1 MSDGFEASPDV
12 FAYLQ
17 RTGSRA
23 TIARRLDARLDQPD
37 LRTVLGSPTTTDLVQ
52 YPIEVAADLA
62 VAFWRF
68 EEESGSVAAEAIDGL
83 DGAYTGGITYRVT
96 GALALNQPTDVNY
109 AIGFDGATAEMR
121 VTHDASINFGAGSNG
136 SVEFWIKTTQAALA
150 HVLGKY
156 NAAGY
161 PYAIVLQADG
171 KLRFERYNGS
181 TTTQVVSAGVV
192 NDGDWHYVAATW
204 DTGVQALLQ
213 IDDLPGVTT
222 VDAGGATGNTS
233 DLVVGHRSGADFFN
247 GSVDELAIYGYA
259 LTGALMDRHYSAGTG
274 VPV

>member
-1 MSDGFEASPDV
+1 MSDGFEASADV

-37 LRTVLGSPTTTDLVQ
+37 LRTVLGALGATTLVQ
-52 YPIEVAADLA
+52 YPVEVAGDLA

-68 EEESGSVAAEAIDGL
+68 EEASGVVAAEAIDGL
-83 DGAYTGGITYRVT
+83 DGVYSGGITYQVT
-96 GALALNQPTDVNY
+96 GALVENLPTDVNY
-109 AIGFDGATAEMR
+109 AVGFDGSSAEMR
-121 VTHDASINFGAGSNG
+121 VDHHASINFGAGSNG

-156 NAAGY
+156 DAGGY

-171 KLRFERYNGS
+171 KLRFERYNGA
-181 TTTQVVSAGVV
+181 TTTQVVSAGAV
-192 NDGDWHYVAATW
+192 NDGGWHYVAATW
-204 DTGVQALLQ
+204 DAGVQAALQ
-213 IDDLPGVTT
+213 VDDLPTETT
-222 VDAGGATGNTS
+222 VDAGGATGNTA
-233 DLVVGHRSGADFFN
+233 DLVVGHRGGADFFN
-247 GSVDELAIYGYA
+247 GSVDELAIYAYA
-259 LTGALMDRHYSAGTG
+259 LTGPLMQRHYDAGMG